1 VKSFVFKYFL
11 PLVILVGWPG
21 LWQNPNCHAVGL
33 AKITIKVV
41 DEVDQPVEGAEV
53 LVCFFGGCLTKEAKT
68 GITDGNGIFSMS
80 ANSPDG
86 QVGGGVGKEG
96 YYRTSFHKDFIRRK
110 LGFWQPWNKEI
121 RVVLRP
127 IVNPVPMY
135 VRNKYFAMPHEYGKE
150 FGFDLMAGDWV
161 APYGE
166 GSVADFIFKV
176 DGYYNNTDDYKSNV
190 TFTFSNPND
199 GIQLI
204 KESTGG
210 DFGVGSWYR
219 LPRIAPDSG
228 YHSKLVKWVG
238 PTMRNNF
245 DDEANYIFR
254 VRSQTDQD
262 GSLTSALYGK
272 IKGEITVSSFEDRI
286 SLKLHYYLNPDGTR
300 NLEFDPKQNLFRNL
314 PRGEG
319 TAEP

>member
-1 VKSFVFKYFL
+1 MNKTTFLNRFILFVLIFCFSFLFATSCYAFGMAKVTIRVIDEKGQPIEGAKLKVRFSSNEYPEKGVTDSGGICSITASSNDG
-11 PLVILVGWPG
+11 VILG
-21 LWQNPNCHAVGL
+21 
-33 AKITIKVV
+33 
-41 DEVDQPVEGAEV
+41 EVSKAGFYESG
-53 LVCFFGGCLTKEAKT
+53 
-68 GITDGNGIFSMS
+68 
-80 ANSPDG
+80 
-86 QVGGGVGKEG
+86 
-96 YYRTSFHKDFIRRK
+96 FHKDFIRRK

-150 FGFDLMAGDWV
+150 FGFDLTVADWV
-161 APYGE
+161 APYGG

-176 DGYYNNTDDYKSNV
+176 DGYYNHTDDFNS
-190 TFTFSNPND
+190 TLTMTFSNPND

-219 LPRIAPDSG
+219 LPRTAPEAG
-228 YHSKLVKWVG
+228 YQTQLVKWELAKPGV
-238 PTMRNNF
+238 RNNF
-245 DDEANYIFR
+245 DKEANYIFQ

-262 GSLTSALYGK
+262 GNLTSALYGK

-286 SLKLHYYLNPDGTR
+286 ILKLHYYLNPDGTR